1 MPPLYRILEVVAYSL
16 LNFLPFLI
24 LAIYP
29 FRNNLRFSKRITGLL
44 IGVLT
49 IIQII
54 LGAWVAFMPG
64 DNAATVSAV
73 STVLYA
79 VFYFLAVK
87 KHGGKTFFTLLM
99 ISNIANLA
107 VILAKCV
114 EGKLF
119 PALAVQDYRW
129 SFALMLFAVE
139 LLLSFPIFQYMKAV
153 YTPAVEKEP
162 SGLEWR
168 YLWLIPATFY
178 VMWYYAFY
186 GDTSQTSLEIALQPK
201 NALFLFVIN
210 VGEILIYYVVTQ
222 LILEQ
227 NKVLE
232 LSEHN
237 HQLAMQSMQYENL
250 KSKIL
255 EVRRAK
261 HDMRHHV
268 ALMQEYLK
276 NQEYEA
282 LREYLDVYSASLPDE
297 PLAPF
302 CENTAANAVL
312 LYFAQQA
319 KNEGIAYIVKTDIP
333 REPGIP
339 DTDIAVLLG
348 NLIENALD
356 ACKEETGDRK
366 IIIRAS
372 TTDGSLCITVDN
384 TFTGTLKRK
393 PNGDFDS
400 AKHKGA
406 GLGTQSVKSIAQQHS
421 GLCRFE
427 AKNGMFYASVYCQLR

>member
-178 VMWYYAFY
+178 VM
-186 GDTSQTSLEIALQPK
+186 
-201 NALFLFVIN
+201 
-210 VGEILIYYVVTQ
+210 
-222 LILEQ
+222 
-227 NKVLE
+227 
-232 LSEHN
+232 
-237 HQLAMQSMQYENL
+237 
-250 KSKIL
+250 
-255 EVRRAK
+255 
-261 HDMRHHV
+261 
-268 ALMQEYLK
+268 
-276 NQEYEA
+276 
-282 LREYLDVYSASLPDE
+282 
-297 PLAPF
+297 
-302 CENTAANAVL
+302 
-312 LYFAQQA
+312 
-319 KNEGIAYIVKTDIP
+319 
-333 REPGIP
+333 
-339 DTDIAVLLG
+339 
-348 NLIENALD
+348 
-356 ACKEETGDRK
+356 
-366 IIIRAS
+366 
-372 TTDGSLCITVDN
+372 
-384 TFTGTLKRK
+384 
-393 PNGDFDS
+393 
-400 AKHKGA
+400 
-406 GLGTQSVKSIAQQHS
+406 
-421 GLCRFE
+421 
-427 AKNGMFYASVYCQLR
+427 